1 MSSRTTAIFR
11 PLIQDSSRSGFFALT
26 LENTRQLPT
35 KTDDVTHETIH
46 PSVLEQVQISPQ
58 LRESIQNNPLL
69 VCSLLPLEEDMK
81 RSWPYVPGK
90 NVQTDSKDSAH
101 VESATGAE
109 PTIIWSA
116 TTELLSVGTQLGTE
130 IIKEVRVLTQAT
142 ASKSTNGVTGK
153 QSSATSWLMN
163 FAHESRAGAVLKEIA
178 KNHKY

>member
-1 MSSRTTAIFR
+1 MSPHTSAIFR
-11 PLIQDSSRSGFFALT
+11 PLIQDSSRSRVFAFT

-46 PSVLEQVQISPQ
+46 PSVLEQVHINPQ
-58 LRESIQNNPLL
+58 LRESIRNNPLL

-101 VESATGAE
+101 VESATGTE
-109 PTIIWSA
+109 PTILWST
-116 TTELLSVGTQLGTE
+116 TTEFLSVGTQLGTE
-130 IIKEVRVLTQAT
+130 IIKEVLTRGS

-153 QSSATSWLMN
+153 QSSATSWLIN
-163 FAHESRAGAVLKEIA
+163 FAHESRAGAVLREIA
-178 KNHKY
+178 KNHRY